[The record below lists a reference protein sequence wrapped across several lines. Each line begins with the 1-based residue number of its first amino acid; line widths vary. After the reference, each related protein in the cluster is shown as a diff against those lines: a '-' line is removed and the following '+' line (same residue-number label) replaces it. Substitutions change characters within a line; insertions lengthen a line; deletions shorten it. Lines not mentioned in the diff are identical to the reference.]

1 MARTKFDKQVDES
14 ADTLA
19 RGAARVLAGRDLDGV
34 RRTDAT
40 FWRAGTR
47 VLPKVEGK
55 VRRRSYKPGWRRLS
69 FRLALGDGVAESGYL
84 TTRDLD
90 ATRETLREL
99 TELWENREAA
109 LAALEPAG
117 IGAASVLT
125 VGTATYMVLTRERRE
140 LMREWVRPL
149 HDALHQPLGLAEQKK
164 VRLLLP
170 PGGTY
175 GCPALSC
182 RPEPRDVV
190 SMTVDIKVIRASQMY
205 RYYLPQT
212 VVGDG
217 HRPARTP
224 LRQAQEQAG
233 VPAGR
238 GRAAAWPRLKL
249 RRVRRSPRRSCGTC
263 SASGAGTRTRTG
275 SRPSGSPRVTP
286 RRRRSR
292 PALSVAG

>member
-19 RGAARVLAGRDLDGV
+19 RGLARMLAGRDLDGV

-40 FWRAGTR
+40 FWRPGTR

-69 FRLALGDGVAESGYL
+69 FRLALGGGVAESGYL

-90 ATRETLREL
+90 ATRETL
-99 TELWENREAA
+99 TELWESREAA

-149 HDALHQPLGLAEQKK
+149 HEALHQPLGLAEQTDPAP
-164 VRLLLP
+164 LP
-170 PGGTY
+170 P
-175 GCPALSC
+175 
-182 RPEPRDVV
+182 RPEE
-190 SMTVDIKVIRASQMY
+190 
-205 RYYLPQT
+205 L
-212 VVGDG
+212 
-217 HRPARTP
+217 HR
-224 LRQAQEQAG
+224 
-233 VPAGR
+233 
-238 GRAAAWPRLKL
+238 
-249 RRVRRSPRRSCGTC
+249 
-263 SASGAGTRTRTG
+263 
-275 SRPSGSPRVTP
+275 
-286 RRRRSR
+286 
-292 PALSVAG
+292 